1 MNEACIYLFRVCIIA
16 ISAMAMSCNG
26 SAGTVEKGERIRPDS
41 ENPFYWQYKGKLVLL
56 LGGTWQDNLFNHP
69 EGQAEHLDLLVS
81 AGGNYVRNTMS
92 HRNKGNVFAYH
103 QAGEGIFD
111 LDRFNDEYWQ
121 RFSDFLGRCY
131 QRDILVQIEIWDP
144 WDYYADHQSFGGW
157 SYQPFN
163 PANNVNYTADES
175 GLPAAI
181 EYNPGSEPSD
191 HPFFRTVPSLE
202 NNVLVLDYQGAFVD
216 KLLSVSLQ
224 FPNVL
229 YCISNE
235 NGERLEWSD
244 HWAGYLKMHSENAGL
259 ELHITEMRR
268 NEDIRA
274 ADHHL
279 IYDNPELY
287 TFLDISQNN
296 AWHGLGQS
304 HYENIMYV
312 RNYISGRP
320 RPINNIKNYGA
331 ARHGE
336 DESVARFCR
345 IIFGGCAGSRFHRPH
360 PLEDPDSHQAF
371 TGFGLGLSPL
381 AQKVILSIRQL
392 TDGISLVTAL
402 PRNDLLSDRE
412 ENEAYLLAES
422 GRQYAL
428 YFPGDAGD
436 GNIELDLT
444 AANGPWRVKWVNITM
459 NTWLEDEQ
467 LLQGGSTV
475 QIRKPD
481 NGHWGALILPFR
493 DPVN

>member
-1 MNEACIYLFRVCIIA
+1 MNEACIYLFRVCIIV
-16 ISAMAMSCNG
+16 ISAMAMSCDG
-26 SAGTVEKGERIRPDS
+26 SAGTFEKGERIRPDA

-69 EGQAEHLDLLVS
+69 EGQSEHLDLLLS

-103 QAGEGIFD
+103 QTGDGLFD

-121 RFSDFLGRCY
+121 RFSDFLNRCY
-131 QRDILVQIEIWDP
+131 QRDIIVQIEIWDP
-144 WDYYADHQSFGGW
+144 WDYYAEHQSFGGW

-163 PANNVNYTADES
+163 PANNVNYTAGES
-175 GLPAAI
+175 GLTSAI

-202 NNVLVLDYQGAFVD
+202 NNVLVLDYQAAFVD
-216 KLLSVSLQ
+216 KLLSVSLP

-259 ELHITEMRR
+259 ELHVTEMRR

-304 HYENIMYV
+304 HYGNIMYV
-312 RNYISGRP
+312 RKYISGSP

-345 IIFGGCAGSRFHRPH
+345 IIFAGCAGSRFHRPH
-360 PLEDPDSHQAF
+360 PLEDPDSHQAS

-381 AQKVILSIRQL
+381 AQKVILSMRQL
-392 TDGISLVTAL
+392 TDGISLVTAV
-402 PRNDLLSDRE
+402 PRNDLLSGRE

-428 YFPGDAGD
+428 YFPRDAGD

-444 AANGPWRVKWVNITM
+444 GANGSWRVKWVNIKM

-467 LLQGGSTV
+467 LLQGGSRV

-481 NGHWGALILPFR
+481 NGHWGALILPGR